1 MAVKKLSAP
10 KIIAIVIAV
19 IIVVAGIGSAVY
31 CVTTEQSPAQAFNS
45 VIKSNDEK
53 ILGKWQSQSKPGLFA
68 FVFYEDGSYDSYIS
82 TVNFSGKYEI
92 KGNKLTLTNPE
103 TAKDIIYKFTVNEK
117 VLKLTLIEE
126 DGKKP
131 EEAEENSFD
140 KVDELNQKSFTD
152 LLGELKQSNDTNDTT
167 DSE

>member
-10 KIIAIVIAV
+10 KIIAIVVAV
-19 IIVVAGIGSAVY
+19 IIVIVGVSSAVY
-31 CVTTEQSPAQAFNS
+31 CISTDQNPAQAFSS
-45 VIKSNDEK
+45 VVKSNDEK

-68 FVFYEDGSYDSYIS
+68 FVFYDDGSYDSYIS

-92 KGNKLTLTNPE
+92 NGNKLTLTNPQ
-103 TAKDIIYKFTVNEK
+103 TAKDIIYKFSVNEK

-126 DGKKP
+126 DGVKP
-131 EEAEENSFD
+131 EESEENSFD

-152 LLGELKQSNDTNDTT
+152 LLGELKQSNDNKE
-167 DSE
+167 SE